1 MKVII
6 KTSKEEYEFKGSLLC
21 RAEINKRIKEFK
33 GPLIPLI
40 IRAFDD
46 GTGQLTVYCG
56 GCRML

>member
-6 KTSKEEYEFKGSLLC
+6 KTNKEKYEFKATIYC
-21 RAEINKRIKEFK
+21 RYEIHKRIKEFK